1 MGENTSI
8 RMRAEI
14 SKRCKKE
21 QRKLIKIFKES
32 GLNEEKINILTP
44 LIENISWMKVKL
56 DDAREDIGEDGLT
69 AEYNNGGGQKGIR
82 EHPAFKAY
90 EALWKSYSSGLAV
103 ILSHMPEQAAEH
115 AADKLQGDDDAP
127 NALELVLGRRKD
139 A

>member
-1 MGENTSI
+1 MCESTTI
-8 RMRAEI
+8 RVRAEI

-21 QRKLIKIFKES
+21 QRKMLKIFWDS
-32 GLNEEKINILTP
+32 GLDADKINILTP

-69 AEYNNGGGQKGIR
+69 AKYDNGGGQKGIR

-90 EALWKSYSSGLAV
+90 ESLWKSYNSGLAV
-103 ILSHMPEQAAEH
+103 ILSHMQGQDAEK
-115 AADKLQGDDDAP
+115 AVETIQQSSEVP
-127 NALELVLGRRKD
+127 NALELVLSRRKD